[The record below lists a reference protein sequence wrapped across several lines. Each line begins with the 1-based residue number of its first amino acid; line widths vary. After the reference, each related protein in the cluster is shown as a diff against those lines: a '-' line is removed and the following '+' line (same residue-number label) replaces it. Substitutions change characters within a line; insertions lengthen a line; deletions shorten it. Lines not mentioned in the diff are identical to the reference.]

1 MMKGGAMGDMAR
13 GGGKLEEERKWMCS
27 SWKIG
32 IGENKYMRI
41 LLLLCY
47 FVLLI
52 LLLPSGLLSVL

>member
-1 MMKGGAMGDMAR
+1 MGDMAR

-27 SWKIG
+27 CWKIER
-32 IGENKYMRI
+32 GENTYMRI

-52 LLLPSGLLSVL
+52 LLLPSVLLTVL